1 MTIRILQIIP
11 LVAALTCVSCGTVRF
26 YHQAIHGQMEIL
38 HKARP
43 MDDVKRDPAT
53 SAVLREKLELVER
66 LRDFARDELALPA
79 KKQFHTYA
87 DLGRSYVIANLFAAP
102 EFSLEAKIWWYPFAG
117 TVKYRGFFDVK
128 MAKIEASALKKDGWD
143 VFIGAV
149 RVYSTLGWFHDP
161 VLNTFIEDDEAS
173 LAETLFHEMTHT
185 RVYLAGDTDFNEAFA
200 TAVAREG
207 VRRWLRKNGDAAK
220 LARYEKSLQNERAAL
235 QLLHST
241 RGQLASLYSKKD
253 AMTEEAMRQEKIRIL
268 AGAQARYESLK
279 HRGASADHD
288 GWFNGQF
295 NNARIISV
303 AAYFDL
309 VPSFDQ
315 MLRERGGDLQKL
327 YTDVEA
333 MRVLTKD
340 ERRAK
345 LTRAA
350 P

>member
-1 MTIRILQIIP
+1 MIL
-11 LVAALTCVSCGTVRF
+11 LAAVLGAMLPSCGTLR
-26 YHQAIHGQMEIL
+26 YYSQAVHGQMDIL
-38 HKARP
+38 HRAKPNGELIDNPETKRDLRGQLKLVEAMRKFACEELKLP
-43 MDDVKRDPAT
+43 VKR
-53 SAVLREKLELVER
+53 
-66 LRDFARDELALPA
+66 
-79 KKQFHTYA
+79 QFGSYA
-87 DLGRSYVIANLFAAP
+87 DLGRDFVVWNVYAAP
-102 EFSLEAKIWWYPFAG
+102 EFSVEAKTWWYPFAG

-207 VRRWLRKNGDAAK
+207 VRRWLRKNGGAAK

-235 QLLHST
+235 QLLHNT

-253 AMTEEAMRQEKIRIL
+253 AMSEEAMRLKKIRIL

-279 HRGASADHD
+279 RRGASADHD

-295 NNARIISV
+295 NNARIISF

-309 VPSFDQ
+309 VPSIDQ

-333 MRVLTKD
+333 MRAMTKD

-345 LTRAA
+345 LTPAA